1 MKRVILLCVSIL
13 YAIYYLVRR
22 RWLVYRGKSFY
33 YIKLT

>member
-1 MKRVILLCVSIL
+1 MKRVVLLGASIV

-22 RWLVYRGKSFY
+22 LWLVYRGKSFY